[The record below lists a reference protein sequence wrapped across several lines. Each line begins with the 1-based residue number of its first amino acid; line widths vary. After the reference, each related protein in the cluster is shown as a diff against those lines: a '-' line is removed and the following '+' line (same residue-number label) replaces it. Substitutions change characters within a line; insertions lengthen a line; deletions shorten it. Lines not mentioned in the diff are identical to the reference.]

1 MENLIETGNG
11 VNGTGTYGEGASPG
25 RNSMAKQHGT
35 GRNHATARRK
45 WSKEENRLVMYCK
58 FKSYPIVRGYRK
70 RMMRIWEEV
79 GTFEVKEQQLVDQAR
94 AIVVNEWLTKVEL
107 EEIKRQIEIV
117 GMRGSSIPIS
127 CARCH
132 ARVEYLEYALVHC
145 RYLKVM
151 WIFILS
157 VFNNINNS
165 VTGPPESNILI
176 GPFLPSPSA
185 NLV

>member
-25 RNSMAKQHGT
+25 RNSMAQQRGT

-45 WSKEENRLVMYCK
+45 WTKEENRLVMYCK
-58 FKSYPIVRGYRK
+58 FKSNPIVRGYRK

-117 GMRGSSIPIS
+117 GMRGSSEN
-127 CARCH
+127 REEH
-132 ARVEYLEYALVHC
+132 E
-145 RYLKVM
+145 
-151 WIFILS
+151 
-157 VFNNINNS
+157 
-165 VTGPPESNILI
+165 ESNQGEEIVVTE
-176 GPFLPSPSA
+176 GQKFD
-185 NLV
+185 N